1 MRFYH
6 TLVIVN
12 HVIDGDTLRWLPLEE
27 TSFNQIL
34 DSEEP
39 GGVSCVP
46 FTSGGPE
53 VNSVAQIRELEEDLL
68 GVWPMIAVL
77 GE

>member
-1 MRFYH
+1 M
-6 TLVIVN
+6 
-12 HVIDGDTLRWLPLEE
+12 IDGDTLRWLPLEE

-34 DSEEP
+34 DSEDP

-46 FTSGGPE
+46 FASRGPE
-53 VNSVAQIRELEEDLL
+53 VNSVAQLRELEEDLT
-68 GVWPMIAVL
+68 GVWTMIAVL